1 MAAGVAAGGIFSSI
15 ILFFEI
21 NQYNFKSLLGQLTTT
36 TDVENFPG
44 FPDGVFG
51 YELMERMKKQSE
63 RFGTRVISETVTS
76 VDLKQRPF
84 VVKTETQTML
94 AHTVIISTGATAR
107 RMPIKGAADGELWQK
122 GISGK
127 YFN

>member
-1 MAAGVAAGGIFSSI
+1 MINTRIFKNS
-15 ILFFEI
+15 
-21 NQYNFKSLLGQLTTT
+21 LGQLTTT

-84 VVKTETQTML
+84 VVKTESQTML
-94 AHTVIISTGATAR
+94 AHTLIIATGATAR
-107 RMPIKGAADGELWQK
+107 RMPIKGAGDGELWQK
-122 GISGK
+122 GISGIH
-127 YFN
+127 N